1 MMKNRIEYIFF
12 LLFSKIFQILGLRL
26 SRNISPVLA
35 ALFYY
40 LIPIRK
46 TTVLEN
52 LRNAFPDYSEQKI
65 REIAFGN
72 YKSFAITLIEIL
84 CLSHTS
90 KNDIEKK
97 VNCKNPDMVIE
108 SYNENKGVILL
119 SAHFGNWEYMATSMG
134 VQLNIPLA
142 VVVKNQRNPYV
153 TEWMN
158 RIRTKWNN
166 TIVPLGISIRE
177 VYQTLKMK
185 QIVAI
190 VADQRGPE
198 DSIKVIF
205 FGRNISVHTGPA
217 SLSLKTG
224 APILYGISV
233 RQKDYSYET
242 TFTEISKENLS
253 GSHEE
258 KVKQLSQRHMS
269 YLEDYVRKYPEQW
282 LWMHKRWKH

>member
-12 LLFSKIFQILGLRL
+12 LLFSKIFQILGLKL
-26 SRNISPVLA
+26 SRKLSPLLA
-35 ALFYY
+35 ALFFYF
-40 LIPIRK
+40 IPVRK
-46 TTVLEN
+46 STVFEN
-52 LRNAFPDYSEQKI
+52 LRIAFPTFSEKKI

-72 YKSFAITLIEIL
+72 YKSFAITLVEIL
-84 CLSHTS
+84 CLPNTS

-97 VNCKNPDMVIE
+97 VNCKNPDLIIE
-108 SYNENKGVILL
+108 RYNENNGVILL
-119 SAHFGNWEYMATSMG
+119 SAHFGNWEYMATSIG

-142 VVVKNQRNPYV
+142 VVVKNQRNPHV

-158 RIRTKWNN
+158 RVRAKWSN
-166 TIVPLGISIRE
+166 TVVPLGISIRE
-177 VYQTLKMK
+177 VYQTLKEK

-190 VADQRGPE
+190 VADQRGSE
-198 DSIKVIF
+198 DSIKVNF

-233 RQKDYSYET
+233 RQKDYSYNT
-242 TFTEISKENLS
+242 TFTEISTENLS
-253 GSHEE
+253 GPHEE
-258 KVKQLSQRHMS
+258 KVKQLSQKHMS